1 MVAPVPPF
9 LFFPPLSGR
18 AGPGQ
23 AGSGPEESGGGR
35 AGKRRQQ
42 LGTKGKEGLE
52 AAPASLSHPL
62 LLPFLPPLTFC
73 VAAAE
78 KGTKR
83 KTEGRKRKI
92 LIFSSSSPTSLRQQA
107 IMEGGGKRSGGRGG
121 FLFRLFFCRP
131 TAVPPFPAP
140 PYLMLFPAAKMTLHD
155 SCEGANESGSSPR
168 KFLSQ

>member
-121 FLFRLFFCRP
+121 FLFRLFFLSADGGTTFPCP
-131 TAVPPFPAP
+131 TLPDVVPRCKNDIA
-140 PYLMLFPAAKMTLHD
+140 
-155 SCEGANESGSSPR
+155 
-168 KFLSQ
+168 